1 MNTERE
7 RRCPSVILTPLA
19 ETTCAAACARRSPM
33 TSLAEQ
39 ISQWE
44 SEERAYLVHQMRTR
58 ARQVHS
64 QDPACSTEKDKAGA
78 SGTLSG
84 ASAPSVAQSVSPERS
99 SPLRRR
105 AMLGLADASGG
116 RMLLPASPRTPTS
129 ASPRRSL
136 AEQGKAHSLRR
147 RRMWQAEQ
155 QAKQDHAAVRPRQC
169 TTQREYFGDFAAAA
183 ARPAGPQPHAM
194 PEDRA
199 VCAAL
204 ELAYADG
211 EVFFTHG
218 GAVLHR
224 SPSSKPSSPQQPK
237 AHWSTTRGSGLRVP
251 YRSPPPPQP
260 PPTAPAQDRPWR

>member
-1 MNTERE
+1 M
-7 RRCPSVILTPLA
+7 P
-19 ETTCAAACARRSPM
+19 
-33 TSLAEQ
+33 SLAEQ

-64 QDPACSTEKDKAGA
+64 QDPACSTEKDEAGA

-105 AMLGLADASGG
+105 ALGLADASGG

-183 ARPAGPQPHAM
+183 SSG
-194 PEDRA
+194 
-199 VCAAL
+199 CAL
-204 ELAYADG
+204 LW
-211 EVFFTHG
+211 
-218 GAVLHR
+218 R
-224 SPSSKPSSPQQPK
+224 
-237 AHWSTTRGSGLRVP
+237 LRI
-251 YRSPPPPQP
+251 
-260 PPTAPAQDRPWR
+260 

>member
-1 MNTERE
+1 M
-7 RRCPSVILTPLA
+7 P
-19 ETTCAAACARRSPM
+19 
-33 TSLAEQ
+33 SLAEQ

-44 SEERAYLVHQMRTR
+44 SEERAYLIHQTRMR
-58 ARQVHS
+58 ARQAHS

-194 PEDRA
+194 AEDRA

-224 SPSSKPSSPQQPK
+224 SPSSKPSSPQQQPK

-260 PPTAPAQDRPWR
+260 PPTAPAQQRPWR